1 MRVLVT
7 GAGGHVGGAVAR
19 HLAARGFDVAAAVRA
34 PDPSLPNNIP
44 QFLFDLGA
52 DFSGDLAPEMRRCAA
67 VVHCAALLSPAPDD
81 DDAMA
86 RVNALGTQLLVR
98 LAAQCGA
105 RRLVHLSSMSFL
117 GRPAVLPVTEEHPL
131 APGDPYAR
139 SKLHAEQSVT
149 LADTA
154 GLIHGVSLRIS
165 SPVGPGLRRQ
175 RIFSRFADAADTGQ
189 DIVLHGKGGRRQDY
203 VDVRDVARAVE
214 CALNGEQR
222 GVVNIASGRAV
233 SNLELAQ
240 ACVAAFNSPSR
251 ITFSGQDDPDEALT
265 WEISI
270 DKARQWW
277 DYAPQ
282 FILRQSLLD
291 YRAWRRETRPSS

>member
-7 GAGGHVGGAVAR
+7 GAAGHVGGAVVR

-34 PDPSLPNNIP
+34 PDPALPNNIP

-52 DFSGDLAPEMRRCAA
+52 DFSSDLAPELRRCAA
-67 VVHCAALLSPAPDD
+67 VVHCAALLSTAPDD
-81 DDAMA
+81 DSVT

-98 LAAQCGA
+98 LAAQRGA
-105 RRLVHLSSMSFL
+105 RRFVHISGLNFL
-117 GRPAVLPVTEEHPL
+117 GRPTALPVTENHPL
-131 APGDPYAR
+131 APGDPYAH

-154 GLIHGVSLRIS
+154 GLLSGVSLRVS

-175 RIFSRFADAADTGQ
+175 RIFSGFADAADAGQ

-240 ACVAAFNSPSR
+240 ACVAAFNSSSR
-251 ITFSGQDDPDEALT
+251 ITFSGQDDPDEALS

-270 DKARQWW
+270 DKARHWW
-277 DYAPQ
+277 NYAPQ
-282 FILRQSLLD
+282 FTLEQSLLD
-291 YRAWRRETRPSS
+291 YRAERRETRPSS